1 MDQKQCIEI
10 FRRVGIVP
18 VVVLEDAK
26 DAVRLG
32 QTLTAGGLPV
42 AEVTFRTAAAEE
54 SIRAMSESCPGLLV
68 GAGTVL
74 DIGQAERAV
83 KAGARFIVSPGLNR
97 DLTAWCQERDIPVFP
112 GALTP
117 TEISEAVCMGLTTVK
132 FFPAEPAG
140 GLSMIRALSAP
151 FGMVSFMPTGG
162 ISPANV
168 RDYLKTDCITACGG
182 SWMVKSSLIAAGEW
196 DRIEALVREA
206 ADIVRECRPAVS

>member
-1 MDQKQCIEI
+1 
-10 FRRVGIVP
+10 
-18 VVVLEDAK
+18 
-26 DAVRLG
+26 
-32 QTLTAGGLPV
+32 
-42 AEVTFRTAAAEE
+42 
-54 SIRAMSESCPGLLV
+54 MSESCPGLLV

-97 DLTAWCQERDIPVFP
+97 DLTAWCLERDIPVFP

-168 RDYLKTDCITACGG
+168 RDYLKTSCIAACGG